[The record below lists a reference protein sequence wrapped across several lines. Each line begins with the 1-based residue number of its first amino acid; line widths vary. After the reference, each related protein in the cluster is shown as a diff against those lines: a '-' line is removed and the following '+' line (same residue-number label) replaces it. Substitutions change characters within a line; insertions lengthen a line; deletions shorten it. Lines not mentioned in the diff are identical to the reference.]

1 MGEASILV
9 SPGTLGESIR
19 YDPESVQLQ
28 LYIEEARRL
37 LVSPVVDPA
46 PAWLLNE
53 WSNPVW
59 LTFAGVKTR
68 QQDGKWVGTAKISWD
83 ILLPNGYRLTDARY
97 AGLLQTCKSCAVLY
111 RDGLLGDAP
120 ALSTWRVFCYSMK
133 SLCAWLVLHENAY
146 KPEHYSFALL
156 DQTACKKLFNVLG
169 SGGWTGALY
178 LSERIIGAM
187 YRRAYGAECPTEFY
201 ADLGKLP
208 PDVCERICQWLR
220 GNGGYCRRTSSRGQ
234 VSRRFLAELVH
245 TETRV
250 IASASMRLNA
260 IIRQFEP
267 GMHSAGGLLLT
278 ADQATEFPTHRTQ
291 TIAQVLASPTG
302 CGAAVM
308 TSKMLDILL
317 ATRPYL
323 SDQIPASTAIN
334 RRKLS
339 MAALRHSQGEQHT
352 PFIPINIG
360 LKYLGES
367 IRWIHLYGDELV
379 DFYLSVIR
387 AIKDDA
393 KNRSDRR
400 PGGSEKQFAVIS
412 AIGVPTAL
420 ADIGKG
426 FNRLNLNTSK
436 ELSFSSLRSEPT
448 LHQAIECWIGAV
460 VVVLAMLKPSR
471 SSELANVRR
480 DCLLGDGPYWF
491 ESDLAKRTVKEY
503 RAQTGGK
510 PIPDIAARAIRQLQ
524 RFGEGLAQI
533 FDEQDEFLR
542 SRLFYLPNRE
552 FGRPKAT
559 HDAILNHYL
568 DRFCDYVG
576 LTPDVLGRR
585 WYVRVHEMRKWFLL
599 LLVWCGRFNVLDAAR
614 WIAGHVNLEHLKA
627 YIEREDP
634 HESLSEIEGLY
645 AIDRLRA
652 YEKSGFSLG
661 EEDGLNELYE
671 KVLLQFGVAQLEL
684 IPSRSW
690 ENYVRQLHADGEFS
704 IELFT
709 ISAAAGEEICV
720 AFRSTKQRMPL

>member
-1 MGEASILV
+1 MGEARILD
-9 SPGTLGESIR
+9 SPRRPGSSMR
-19 YDPESVQLQ
+19 YEAESVQLRR
-28 LYIEEARRL
+28 YIEEAMRL
-37 LVSPVVDPA
+37 LVPPIINLA
-46 PAWLLNE
+46 PGWLLND
-53 WSNPVW
+53 WSDPVW
-59 LTFAGVKTR
+59 FTFAGVKTR
-68 QQDGKWVGTAKISWD
+68 QQDGKWVGTEKISWD

-97 AGLLQTCKSCAVLY
+97 ADLLQTCKSCAVLF

-120 ALSTWRVFCYSMK
+120 ALSSWRVFCYSLK
-133 SLCAWLVLHENAY
+133 NLCAWLVLHENAY
-146 KPEHYSFALL
+146 KPEQYSFALL

-178 LSERIIGAM
+178 LSERIIDAM
-187 YRRAYGAECPTEFY
+187 YRRVYGAACPTEFY
-201 ADLGKLP
+201 SDLGKLP
-208 PDVCERICQWLR
+208 ADVCARICQWLR
-220 GNGGYCRRTSSRGQ
+220 ENNGYCRRTSSKGQ

-267 GMHSAGGLLLT
+267 RMRSASGLLLG

-308 TSKMLDILL
+308 TSKMLDVLL

-323 SDQIPASTAIN
+323 TDRIPASNSIN
-334 RRKLS
+334 RKKLS

-379 DFYLSVIR
+379 DFYLSVVR
-387 AIKDDA
+387 AVKDDA
-393 KNRSDRR
+393 TNRSDQSA
-400 PGGSEKQFAVIS
+400 GGSEKQFAVIS
-412 AIGVPTAL
+412 TIGVPTAL
-420 ADIGKG
+420 GDIGKG
-426 FNRLNLNTSK
+426 FNRLNRDTSK
-436 ELSFSSLRSEPT
+436 ELSFSSFRSEPT

-460 VVVLAMLKPSR
+460 VVVLAMLKPLR
-471 SSELANVRR
+471 SSELANVKR

-491 ESDLAKRTVKEY
+491 ESELAKLTVKEY
-503 RAQTGGK
+503 RAQPEAK

-524 RFGEGLAQI
+524 RFGDGLAEI
-533 FDEQDEFLR
+533 FDEQDEFLGG
-542 SRLFYLPNRE
+542 RLFYLPSRE
-552 FGRPKAT
+552 FGHPKAI
-559 HDAILNHYL
+559 HDAMLNRYL

-576 LTPDVLGRR
+576 LPPDALGRR

-661 EEDGLNELYE
+661 EEEGLNELYE
-671 KVLLQFGVAQLEL
+671 KVLLHFGVAQLEL
-684 IPSRSW
+684 VPSRNW
-690 ENYVRQLHADGEFS
+690 ESYVQQLHADGQLS

-709 ISAAAGEEICV
+709 ISATAGDEICV
-720 AFRSTKQRMPL
+720 AFRSGKHGSAL